1 MQANINFSKH
11 PFTAYNTIQCVNWCK
26 LSHNTNCTMVTG
38 SSNPS
43 SFNLMTEAYLSS
55 SNILL
60 QCVSVCI
67 ETPGP
72 LSCQVSITLLVTRV
86 GNWIFFL
93 QR

>member
-1 MQANINFSKH
+1 
-11 PFTAYNTIQCVNWCK
+11 
-26 LSHNTNCTMVTG
+26 MVTG

-86 GNWIFFL
+86 GNWIFFSNDQAIFFKQKSL
-93 QR
+93 EGINRKRLIIV